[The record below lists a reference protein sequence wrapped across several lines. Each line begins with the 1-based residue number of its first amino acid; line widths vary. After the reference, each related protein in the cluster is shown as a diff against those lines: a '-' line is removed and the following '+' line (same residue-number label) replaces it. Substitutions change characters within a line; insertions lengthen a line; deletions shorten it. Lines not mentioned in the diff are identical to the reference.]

1 MAGKVVVDGVVV
13 TKPGSLINT
22 SARIFLRGTP
32 LRFASRGGYKLDHA
46 LKRFSINVA
55 GKVCLDAGAA
65 AGGFTDCM
73 LQRGAG
79 LVYAIDAG
87 YGQLRG
93 RIANDPRVVSMERT
107 NISEVRADQLDSGIE
122 FAAID
127 LSYLSL
133 TNAVPIVARLFHSPP
148 VELVCLIKPLYEG
161 LARQHMDDFG
171 EFAPVLQDLF
181 VNLEAIGFPVTDA
194 DVSPILGGR
203 GAIEFLAYVQSG
215 ATTPGAAMLARRAM
229 DDLHAHPPR
238 EL

>member
-1 MAGKVVVDGVVV
+1 VGWIMAGKVVVDGVVV
-13 TKPGSLINT
+13 TKPGTLIKT

-32 LRFASRGGYKLDHA
+32 LRSASRGGYKLEHA

-55 GKVCLDAGAA
+55 GRVCLDAGAA

-73 LQRGAG
+73 LLCGVR
-79 LVYAIDAG
+79 LIYAVDAG

-107 NISEVRADQLDSGIE
+107 NISDVRADQLDPGIE

-133 TNAVPIVARLFHSPP
+133 TKAVPIVARLFASQP

-161 LARQHMDDFG
+161 LAQRHIDDLG
-171 EFAPVLQDLF
+171 AVAAVLHDLF
-181 VNLEAIGFPVTDA
+181 VNLESERVSSKRCRRVTH
-194 DVSPILGGR
+194 PR
-203 GAIEFLAYVQSG
+203 QS
-215 ATTPGAAMLARRAM
+215 RR
-229 DDLHAHPPR
+229 H
-238 EL
+238 